1 MHAGGEQVG
10 ESTHPYWNGLVLK
23 NFCPLGL
30 KAFLG
35 PVESRGATIAP
46 EMFPAHDLDIYLQS
60 LTGNQC
66 YMFHEKQRKMQ
77 EPGKTTA
84 CSKQPYINRL

>member
-1 MHAGGEQVG
+1 
-10 ESTHPYWNGLVLK
+10 LK

-35 PVESRGATIAP
+35 PVESKGATIAP
-46 EMFPAHDLDIYLQS
+46 ERLPAPDLDIYLQS

-66 YMFHEKQRKMQ
+66 SMFHEKQREMQ
-77 EPGKTTA
+77 ESGKTTD
-84 CSKQPYINRL
+84 CSKQPYIHRLKKKKSRH